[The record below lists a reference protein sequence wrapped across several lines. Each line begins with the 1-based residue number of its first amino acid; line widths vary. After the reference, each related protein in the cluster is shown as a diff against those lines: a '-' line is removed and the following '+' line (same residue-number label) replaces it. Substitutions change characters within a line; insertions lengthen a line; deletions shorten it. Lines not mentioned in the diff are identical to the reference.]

1 MDEMNQPAT
10 RGDLAVL
17 RTELKADMAALRTE
31 LKADMAGLRTEL
43 KADMAGL
50 RAELRAEFKMDMD
63 VLRDEL
69 KEFMRD
75 LQTELLRAF
84 HTYTDTAWARMSRMK
99 ADISNISAEAELRL
113 DALERRVMD
122 LEKRLGPSGVQ

>member
-1 MDEMNQPAT
+1 MRVERMRGWATLELRMDEMNQPAT
-10 RGDLAVL
+10 RGDLAAL
-17 RTELKADMAALRTE
+17 RSEFKADM
-31 LKADMAGLRTEL
+31 DG
-43 KADMAGL
+43 
-50 RAELRAEFKMDMD
+50 LRAEFKTDMD

-122 LEKRLGPSGVQ
+122 LEKRLGPSGLQ